1 VSSRHWT
8 LLILLASLW
17 GASYLFIK
25 IGLEDLPPAAVV
37 FGRTLLAAVVL
48 LPFAAYKGALDGLRQ
63 SVRPIALLAGI
74 QVAGPFL
81 LISAGEREISSS
93 LAGILVAAAPIFT
106 ALLAIKLD
114 DAERVHGWNL
124 VGIGIGILGVGLL
137 LGLDTGGGS
146 GAIVGGIF
154 VVVASLG
161 YALGGFLLKKRL
173 SERAP
178 VGISGLTMAFSA
190 AMTLPFVLVNP
201 PDAMP
206 DAGSLAAVG
215 ALGVFGTGVA
225 FGLFYTMI
233 AQVGPTKASLV
244 AYIAPGFAVIYG
256 VVLRDERF
264 TVATAAGLLLIVG
277 GSYLA
282 AQGAFW
288 RRSPVAVPDVPAGSQ
303 QPTPE
308 RSAA

>member
-1 VSSRHWT
+1 MSSRHWT
-8 LLILLASLW
+8 LLLFLASLW

-37 FGRTLLAAVVL
+37 FGRTLLAAAVL
-48 LPFAAYKGALDGLRQ
+48 LPFAARTGGLAGLTQ
-63 SVRPIALLAGI
+63 SWRPIAALAAV
-74 QVAGPFL
+74 QVAGPFM
-81 LISAGEREISSS
+81 LISIGEQEISSS
-93 LAGILVAAAPIFT
+93 LAGILVASAPIFT

-114 DAERVHGWNL
+114 DAERVHGWNMVGVG
-124 VGIGIGILGVGLL
+124 VGIVGVALL

-146 GAIVGGIF
+146 GAIVGGLF
-154 VVVASLG
+154 VVLASLG
-161 YALGGFLLKKRL
+161 YALGSFLLKKRL
-173 SERAP
+173 SDRAP

-190 AMTLPFVLVNP
+190 AMTLPFVLIDL

-206 DAGSLAAVG
+206 GAGSLAAVG
-215 ALGVFGTGVA
+215 ALGVLGTGVA

-256 VVLRDERF
+256 VLLRDESF
-264 TVATAAGLLLIVG
+264 TAATAAGLLLIVG

-282 AQGAFW
+282 GQGAFW
-288 RRSPVAVPDVPAGSQ
+288 RRSAVAVPHVPPST

-308 RSAA
+308 RRAA

>member
-1 VSSRHWT
+1 MSSRHWT

-25 IGLEDLPPAAVV
+25 IGLEDLTPAAVV
-37 FGRTLLAAVVL
+37 FLRTLLAAAVL
-48 LPFAAYKGALDGLRQ
+48 LPFAAYTKALGGLREN
-63 SVRPIALLAGI
+63 VKPIALLAAV
-74 QVAGPFL
+74 QVAAPFL
-81 LISAGEREISSS
+81 LISAGEQDISSS
-93 LAGILVAAAPIFT
+93 LAGILVASAPIFT

-124 VGIGIGILGVGLL
+124 VGVGIGIVGVGLL

-146 GAIVGGIF
+146 GAVVGGIF

-161 YALGGFLLKKRL
+161 YAIGGFILKKRL
-173 SERAP
+173 TGVPP

-190 AMTLPFVLVNP
+190 VMTLPFVAIDP

-206 DAGSLAAVG
+206 GAGSLAAVA
-215 ALGVFGTGVA
+215 ALGILGTGVA

-244 AYIAPGFAVIYG
+244 AYIAPGFAVVYG
-256 VVLRDERF
+256 VLLRDERF
-264 TVATAAGLLLIVG
+264 TLATAGGLLLIVG

-282 AQGAFW
+282 AQGAPW
-288 RRSPVAVPDVPAGSQ
+288 QRKTAPVRQPAH
-303 QPTPE
+303 TPATPAAE
-308 RSAA
+308 RTAA